1 MSPQEVIIVVC
12 FSTEYK
18 IVSEIL
24 KPVFRWY
31 TTLTHCFAC
40 LLYTT
45 QELIQVQ
52 IQMSVKAK
60 LKPGSSV

>member
-1 MSPQEVIIVVC
+1 MSLQEVIIRLC

-18 IVSEIL
+18 IVSEIP

-31 TTLTHCFAC
+31 RTLKHCVAC

-52 IQMSVKAK
+52 I
-60 LKPGSSV
+60 

>member
-1 MSPQEVIIVVC
+1 MSPQEVIIVLC

-18 IVSEIL
+18 IVSEIP

-31 TTLTHCFAC
+31 RTLAHCAC

-52 IQMSVKAK
+52 I
-60 LKPGSSV
+60 